1 MRLFVCVRD
10 SPRACV
16 LMAVLFFNFRG
27 ERKTEGHVRVVCD
40 TQLVF
45 RTGGRRGFGE
55 RVVAT
60 QPCCVNWRWGYT
72 EGSVPVLNFFFRH
85 VRGIVD
91 EENARILFPPVYQK
105 LSVTKHAHIGVL

>member
-1 MRLFVCVRD
+1 MRLFVCVRG

-45 RTGGRRGFGE
+45 RTGGRHGFGASALL
-55 RVVAT
+55 RSRPALTGVGAT
-60 QPCCVNWRWGYT
+60 RKAPFLY
-72 EGSVPVLNFFFRH
+72 LIFFFRH

>member
-1 MRLFVCVRD
+1 MRLFVCVRG

-27 ERKTEGHVRVVCD
+27 ERKTEGQVRVVCD

-72 EGSVPVLNFFFRH
+72 EGSVPVLNFFFGTFVALLTKRMH
-85 VRGIVD
+85 EFFFRPFT
-91 EENARILFPPVYQK
+91 RSFP
-105 LSVTKHAHIGVL
+105 